1 VQNSRCIFTKGIQE
15 ETLSGTLNAEVL
27 VRKLESTLK
36 GTGFDPLTMAHVI
49 QGAMLMSL
57 PTARKMV
64 NLKNTADIEARCKKT
79 VRKILKLLLHVW
91 LFFLLWRDT
100 LTSMTSILHLQI

>member
-1 VQNSRCIFTKGIQE
+1 LFSKCKIAGVIFTKGIQE
-15 ETLSGTLNAEVL
+15 ETLSGNAEVL

-64 NLKNTADIEARCKKT
+64 NLSKYC
-79 VRKILKLLLHVW
+79 
-91 LFFLLWRDT
+91 
-100 LTSMTSILHLQI
+100 

>member
-1 VQNSRCIFTKGIQE
+1 MSDCSVSAKIAGVIFTKGIQE
-15 ETLSGTLNAEVL
+15 ETLTLNAEVL

-64 NLKNTADIEARCKKT
+64 NLKKYC
-79 VRKILKLLLHVW
+79 
-91 LFFLLWRDT
+91 
-100 LTSMTSILHLQI
+100 

>member
-1 VQNSRCIFTKGIQE
+1 LFSKCKIAGVIFTKGIQE

-64 NLKNTADIEARCKKT
+64 NLKNTDIEAFVAKK
-79 VRKILKLLLHVW
+79 
-91 LFFLLWRDT
+91 
-100 LTSMTSILHLQI
+100 Q

>member
-1 VQNSRCIFTKGIQE
+1 LFSKCKIAGVIFKGIQE

-57 PTARKMV
+57 QQEKMV
-64 NLKNTADIEARCKKT
+64 NQKYC
-79 VRKILKLLLHVW
+79 
-91 LFFLLWRDT
+91 
-100 LTSMTSILHLQI
+100 

>member
-1 VQNSRCIFTKGIQE
+1 LFSKCKIAGVIFTKGIQGN
-15 ETLSGTLNAEVL
+15 SFTLNAEVL

-64 NLKNTADIEARCKKT
+64 NLKNTADIEAFVAKK
-79 VRKILKLLLHVW
+79 
-91 LFFLLWRDT
+91 
-100 LTSMTSILHLQI
+100 Q

>member
-1 VQNSRCIFTKGIQE
+1 MSDCSVSAKIAGVIFTKGIQE

-27 VRKLESTLK
+27 VQVRVNIK

-64 NLKNTADIEARCKKT
+64 NLK
-79 VRKILKLLLHVW
+79 IL
-91 LFFLLWRDT
+91 
-100 LTSMTSILHLQI
+100 LT

>member
-1 VQNSRCIFTKGIQE
+1 LFSKKNSRCNYRDTRGNS
-15 ETLSGTLNAEVL
+15 SGTLNAEVL

-57 PTARKMV
+57 PTARKW
-64 NLKNTADIEARCKKT
+64 LIS
-79 VRKILKLLLHVW
+79 KIL
-91 LFFLLWRDT
+91 
-100 LTSMTSILHLQI
+100 LT

>member
-1 VQNSRCIFTKGIQE
+1 LFSKCKIAGVIFKGIQE
-15 ETLSGTLNAEVL
+15 ETLFTLNAEVL

-57 PTARKMV
+57 QQEKMV
-64 NLKNTADIEARCKKT
+64 NQKYC
-79 VRKILKLLLHVW
+79 
-91 LFFLLWRDT
+91 
-100 LTSMTSILHLQI
+100 

>member
-1 VQNSRCIFTKGIQE
+1 MSDCSVSAKIAGVIFTKGIQE

-57 PTARKMV
+57 PTAKKMV
-64 NLKNTADIEARCKKT
+64 NLK
-79 VRKILKLLLHVW
+79 IL
-91 LFFLLWRDT
+91 
-100 LTSMTSILHLQI
+100 LT

>member
-1 VQNSRCIFTKGIQE
+1 LFSKCKIAGVIFTKGIQGNSFWHSKRGSIS
-15 ETLSGTLNAEVL
+15 TQ
-27 VRKLESTLK
+27 VRVNIK

-64 NLKNTADIEARCKKT
+64 NLK
-79 VRKILKLLLHVW
+79 IL
-91 LFFLLWRDT
+91 
-100 LTSMTSILHLQI
+100 LT

>member
-1 VQNSRCIFTKGIQE
+1 MSDCSVSAKIAGVIFKGIQE

-57 PTARKMV
+57 PTA
-64 NLKNTADIEARCKKT
+64 KNG
-79 VRKILKLLLHVW
+79 
-91 LFFLLWRDT
+91 
-100 LTSMTSILHLQI
+100 

>member
-1 VQNSRCIFTKGIQE
+1 LFSKCKIAGVIFTKGIQE
-15 ETLSGTLNAEVL
+15 ETLGTLNAEVL

-64 NLKNTADIEARCKKT
+64 NLK
-79 VRKILKLLLHVW
+79 IL
-91 LFFLLWRDT
+91 
-100 LTSMTSILHLQI
+100 LT